1 MRRQRTRS
9 RDGGSR
15 ETGCR
20 GQESA
25 VQIQEPARM
34 DKEMPARMDKS
45 ARILDIKHIL
55 SVFVLF
61 LKSFW
66 LKYPRNKS
74 EC

>member
-20 GQESA
+20 GQQSA
-25 VQIQEPARM
+25 VQIQE
-34 DKEMPARMDKS
+34 PARMDKS